1 MSVIASLVEKGL
13 VTEPDSAKGRLIQA
27 AAQLF
32 KEKGYGRTT
41 VRDLAAQVG
50 ILSGSLFHH
59 FPNKEAI
66 LRTVAQEGIYRV
78 IADIERSLQN
88 VEEPCEQLKVLIRC
102 EGRAI
107 HSQDNPGFQLLVPEW
122 RSLSVE
128 SQGHVL
134 TLRDQYE
141 NIWRDVLDRLFE
153 QGLVKVE
160 GHFLRHFLRGALM
173 ESSNWFDAKGKLS
186 LAELEEKL
194 FQVVVH

>member
-1 MSVIASLVEKGL
+1 MSVIKSLVEKGL

-88 VEEPCEQLKVLIRC
+88 VEDPQEQLKVLIRS

-107 HSQDNPGFQLLVPEW
+107 HGKDNPGFQLLVPEW
-122 RSLSVE
+122 RSLSEE
-128 SQGHVL
+128 SQAHVL
-134 TLRDQYE
+134 KLRQTYE
-141 NIWRDVLDRLFE
+141 NIWRDVLDRLFS

-160 GHFLRHFLRGALM
+160 GNFLRHFLRGALI

-186 LAELEEKL
+186 LKDLEDKI

>member
-1 MSVIASLVEKGL
+1 MSVIKSLVEKGL
-13 VTEPDSAKGRLIQA
+13 VTEPNSAKGRLIQA

-78 IADIERSLQN
+78 IADIEYSLQN
-88 VEEPCEQLKVLIRC
+88 VEDPREQLKVLIRS

-107 HSQDNPGFQLLVPEW
+107 HGQDNPGFQLLVPEW
-122 RSLSVE
+122 RSLSEE
-128 SQGHVL
+128 SQSHVL
-134 TLRDQYE
+134 TLRQTYE
-141 NIWRDVLDRLFE
+141 NIWRDVLDRLFA

-160 GHFLRHFLRGALM
+160 GNFLRHFLRGALI
-173 ESSNWFDAKGKLS
+173 ESSNWFDAKGELS
-186 LAELEEKL
+186 LKGLEDKI